1 MRRLTAPFAIF
12 SLCLS
17 APVLAA
23 GIATAPGAFD
33 PFDTE
38 ASISAPPCTRPQ
50 ISGALGLAEVVDL
63 ALCNNPQT
71 RESWASARIQAGL
84 VGVAQAPYLPSLTG
98 TLSSSRLRTKVEDEE
113 TSKRTLNSASLT
125 ASWLLYDFGAR
136 EANLENARQLL
147 SAAISTQDSTTQ
159 AVFLAALQAF
169 YQVHALQAALDAA
182 LLSEKAARESL
193 AAAEARYRAG
203 SATPADRLQ
212 AQTALSQTT
221 LTRIRVDGELKSA
234 RGSLANVIGRDANL
248 AVQLTPLGALTPPAD
263 FEKNVESLIEEA
275 RRRRPDLASAEAQLR
290 AARANVDANRAAHLP
305 SISLAATPRR
315 DESAGLTTNS
325 SSIGVSVSIPLF
337 SGFSQSYKVRTAEA
351 QADLKAAQ
359 RDRLQLQVALD
370 VWKSYQSVI
379 TSTQSMRTTADLL
392 ASAEQSERVAL
403 GRYRAGVGSIL
414 DLLTAQSA
422 LASARQ
428 QRVLS
433 AYDWNVSRAT
443 LAQSVGVLDA
453 AILPVLSGEA
463 PLPLLAPLPALPAA
477 SGKP

>member
-1 MRRLTAPFAIF
+1 MRLIKSSALLSVLLTTLA
-12 SLCLS
+12 SLP
-17 APVLAA
+17 ATAA
-23 GIATAPGAFD
+23 GID

-38 ASISAPPCTRPQ
+38 AAITAVPCVRQQPN
-50 ISGALGLAEVVDL
+50 GALSLADVVDI

-71 RESWASARIQAGL
+71 RSAWASTRVQAGL

-98 TLSSSRLRTKVEDEE
+98 NLGSNRIRTKIENQDANN
-113 TSKRTLNSASLT
+113 RTLNT
-125 ASWLLYDFGAR
+125 ANISFSWLLYDFGAR

-147 SAAISTQDSTTQ
+147 SAAIATQDSTTQ

-182 LLSEKAARESL
+182 ELSEKAARESL
-193 AAAEARYRAG
+193 AASDARYRAG

-221 LTRIRVDGELKSA
+221 LTRIRVGGELKNA
-234 RGSLANVIGRDANL
+234 RGTLANVIGLDANRP
-248 AVQLTPLGALTPPAD
+248 VQLAPWGAMDPPAD
-263 FEKNVESLIEEA
+263 FERNVESLIDEA
-275 RRRRPDLASAEAQLR
+275 RRNRPDLTAAEAQLK

-305 SISLAATPRR
+305 TFSLAATPGWQ
-315 DESAGLTTNS
+315 DSSGISTNT
-325 SSIGVSVSIPLF
+325 SSIGIAVSIPLF
-337 SGFSQSYKVRTAEA
+337 AGFSQTYKVRTAEA

-359 RDRLQLQVALD
+359 RDSLQLQVALD
-370 VWKSYQSVI
+370 VWKSYQNLI
-379 TSTQSMRTTADLL
+379 TATQAMRTTVDLL

-422 LASARQ
+422 LAAARQ

-453 AILPVLSGEA
+453 NILPVLTGER
-463 PLPLLAPLPALPAA
+463 PLPAT
-477 SGKP
+477 SGRP